1 MIRLASLWLLI
12 LAATLLFLFAIGRAV
27 DYEQASSAKPK
38 PAKRFKPRIG
48 NALYCEGVP
57 PAPVLCSLHGSRQVR
72 WYWSSGIL

>member
-1 MIRLASLWLLI
+1 MFRLASLWLFV

-27 DYEQASSAKPK
+27 DYEQSAKK
-38 PAKRFKPRIG
+38 FKPRIG
-48 NALYCEGVP
+48 KALYCEGKP